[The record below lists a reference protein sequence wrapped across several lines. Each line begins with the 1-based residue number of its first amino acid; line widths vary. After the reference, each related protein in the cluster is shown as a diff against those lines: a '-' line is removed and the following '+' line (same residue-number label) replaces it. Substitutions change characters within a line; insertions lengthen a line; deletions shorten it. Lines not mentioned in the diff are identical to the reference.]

1 MRVIFLDIDGE
12 LTYTGYRNEKTQD
25 IDLEKVALLKEIVE
39 TTDAKI
45 VLSSSWKCGY
55 DKTTG
60 EKKIFYRTLENI
72 LSAMGLFIYDITED
86 IPGIMTKEK
95 EQPWQEDKPISLC
108 EYEKVHFQYG
118 TGRAAEVKK
127 WIDDHT
133 VESFVILDDEDHG
146 WEDYGLADY
155 WIQPSWYDENGG
167 LHREHV
173 TKAIQILKTNQLI
186 TKEEDIERE

>member
-55 DKTTG
+55 DRITG

-86 IPGIMTKEK
+86 IPGIMIKEK
-95 EQPWQEDKPISLC
+95 DHHWQEDKPISLG
-108 EYEKVHFQYG
+108 EYEKIHFQYG

-127 WIDDHT
+127 WIDNHT
-133 VESFVILDDEDHG
+133 VESLVILDDEDHG
-146 WEDYGLADY
+146 WEDYGLTDY

-186 TKEEDIERE
+186 AKEEDIERE

>member
-12 LTYTGYRNEKTQD
+12 LTYASYCNEETHN
-25 IDLEKVALLKEIVE
+25 IDSEKVALLKEIVDS
-39 TTDAKI
+39 TNAKI

-55 DKTTG
+55 DKITG
-60 EKKIFYRTLENI
+60 GKRSFYLTLENI

-86 IPGIMTKEK
+86 IPGIMIKEK
-95 EQPWQEDKPISLC
+95 EQPWQEDNPISLG
-108 EYEKVHFQYG
+108 EYEKIHFQHG

-127 WIDDHT
+127 WIDDHA
-133 VESFVILDDEDHG
+133 VESFVILDDEDHD

-173 TKAIQILKTNQLI
+173 IKAIQLLKE
-186 TKEEDIERE
+186 KELVTEYV

>member
-1 MRVIFLDIDGE
+1 MLSHSGSD
-12 LTYTGYRNEKTQD
+12 NN
-25 IDLEKVALLKEIVE
+25 
-39 TTDAKI
+39 KI
-45 VLSSSWKCGY
+45 
-55 DKTTG
+55 TR

-95 EQPWQEDKPISLC
+95 EQPWHEDKPISLG
-108 EYEKVHFQYG
+108 EYEKIHFQYG

-133 VESFVILDDEDHG
+133 VESFVILDDEDHD

-186 TKEEDIERE
+186 TKEEDIDRE

>member
-12 LTYTGYRNEKTQD
+12 LTYAGYSNEKTQD

-55 DKTTG
+55 DKITG

-86 IPGIMTKEK
+86 IPGIMIKEK
-95 EQPWQEDKPISLC
+95 EQPWQEDKTISLG
-108 EYEKVHFQYG
+108 EYKKIHFQYG

-133 VESFVILDDEDHG
+133 VESFVILDDEDHD

-186 TKEEDIERE
+186 IKEEDIDRE